1 MSVFI
6 FIYVSESCNVDC
18 VREKT
23 KQRLQNAM
31 RTLRKSISKQ
41 QFYIQFSGT
50 AYEVAQRAVRQTE
63 GDETCSIGHV
73 LTDGKCGEHSGKCF
87 CFLIW
92 CTEDRFFISLCV
104 WVCFC
109 VFMCLPV
116 SCGVGT
122 FYSGEHEQ
130 CVICPPGTYQDR
142 EGQLSCEPCPSTEGQ
157 GIAGAKNV
165 SECGGVCGY
174 VIKYSINE

>member
-1 MSVFI
+1 M
-6 FIYVSESCNVDC
+6 DC

-63 GDETCSIGHV
+63 GDETCSIGQV
-73 LTDGKCGEHSGKCF
+73 LTDGKCGEHSGRRF
-87 CFLIW
+87 GFLIW
-92 CTEDRFFISLCV
+92 CTEDCFISLCLGV
-104 WVCFC
+104 LLCD
-109 VFMCLPV
+109 LPV
-116 SCGVGT
+116 SCSVGT
-122 FYSGEHEQ
+122 FYSGEQEQ
-130 CVICPPGTYQDR
+130 CMICSPGAYQDR
-142 EGQLSCEPCPSTEGQ
+142 EGQLSCESCPSTEGQ

>member
-63 GDETCSIGHV
+63 GDETCSIGQV
-73 LTDGKCGEHSGKCF
+73 LTDGKCGEHSGRRF
-87 CFLIW
+87 GFLIM
-92 CTEDRFFISLCV
+92 V
-104 WVCFC
+104 
-109 VFMCLPV
+109 
-116 SCGVGT
+116 
-122 FYSGEHEQ
+122 Y
-130 CVICPPGTYQDR
+130 
-142 EGQLSCEPCPSTEGQ
+142 
-157 GIAGAKNV
+157 
-165 SECGGVCGY
+165 
-174 VIKYSINE
+174 